1 MEWNG
6 MEWFPDKLNFNF
18 RLDQVKSAP
27 WVTEIEKISERLIN
41 NIVEILPYLPH
52 SPGFGQ

>member
-1 MEWNG
+1 

-27 WVTEIEKISERLIN
+27 WATEIEKISERLIN